1 MHDPMVVE
9 VCYGGE
15 SGPYEVRGIG
25 FVVVTFAADAVEKL
39 PTEGKV
45 GY

>member
-1 MHDPMVVE
+1 MVVE

-15 SGPYEVRGIG
+15 GGPYEVRGIR

-39 PTEGKV
+39 STEGKV
-45 GY
+45 SY